1 MNTKYKWFT
10 WQTPNDSNS
19 LFKWLYFF
27 IKPYKTS
34 FFLFSLNRIVI
45 SALFFVTP
53 LIIKKAID
61 HANSWWLKSNDKY
74 LFYLFLIL
82 FWIHIIAYFL
92 QLLRT
97 KEFMLHDFIKRQF
110 CLYATEY
117 SVNLPLNWHE
127 NQWAWNKI
135 QKIITARDAWQDIM
149 RIYFNNVLEY
159 TWKLIMM
166 FIILYL
172 TTPPI
177 FLLLFFIYTFS
188 YVFIWY
194 LTSHKIIKW
203 IDLVNEYYENIL
215 WKIYEFVSSIN
226 TIKFLN
232 LLPFVKEKAWE
243 AETKQRNNLHKLLKV
258 IFWRWFILNNIAN
271 LFFLAIAFYSSHLL
285 INNAI
290 QAWTF
295 VMILWYAWDVWWL
308 IDKFWSIQEEFY
320 EKRNWFMRIRWIF
333 NEKIENLDIKP
344 IKPYPNKWNKIEFKN
359 VSYAY
364 RKNNDVLKSINLLIN
379 KWESIALVWRSWS
392 GKSTFIKLFMK
403 QVLTNTW
410 WIFIDSININN
421 IPKKDVIEN
430 TAVVLQNTE
439 LFNISI
445 KDNILIKT
453 GKWDIDLENIN
464 KKVSKKD
471 KYILDNVLKLS
482 HSKEFV
488 VNLPEWIDTIIWER
502 WVKLSGW
509 EKQRIWIARALAQN
523 TEIIVFDEA
532 TSSLD
537 SQSEK
542 EIQKAI
548 KELFEKKTTIVIAHR
563 LSTVKQAD
571 RILVFDKWK
580 IIEDWDFKYLINKK
594 WIFAKLW
601 KLQKLD

>member
-1 MNTKYKWFT
+1 
-10 WQTPNDSNS
+10 
-19 LFKWLYFF
+19 
-27 IKPYKTS
+27 
-34 FFLFSLNRIVI
+34 
-45 SALFFVTP
+45 
-53 LIIKKAID
+53 
-61 HANSWWLKSNDKY
+61 
-74 LFYLFLIL
+74 
-82 FWIHIIAYFL
+82 
-92 QLLRT
+92 
-97 KEFMLHDFIKRQF
+97 
-110 CLYATEY
+110 
-117 SVNLPLNWHE
+117 
-127 NQWAWNKI
+127 
-135 QKIITARDAWQDIM
+135 
-149 RIYFNNVLEY
+149 
-159 TWKLIMM
+159 
-166 FIILYL
+166 
-172 TTPPI
+172 
-177 FLLLFFIYTFS
+177 
-188 YVFIWY
+188 
-194 LTSHKIIKW
+194 
-203 IDLVNEYYENIL
+203 
-215 WKIYEFVSSIN
+215 
-226 TIKFLN
+226 
-232 LLPFVKEKAWE
+232 
-243 AETKQRNNLHKLLKV
+243 
-258 IFWRWFILNNIAN
+258 
-271 LFFLAIAFYSSHLL
+271 
-285 INNAI
+285 
-290 QAWTF
+290 
-295 VMILWYAWDVWWL
+295 
-308 IDKFWSIQEEFY
+308 
-320 EKRNWFMRIRWIF
+320 MRIRWIF